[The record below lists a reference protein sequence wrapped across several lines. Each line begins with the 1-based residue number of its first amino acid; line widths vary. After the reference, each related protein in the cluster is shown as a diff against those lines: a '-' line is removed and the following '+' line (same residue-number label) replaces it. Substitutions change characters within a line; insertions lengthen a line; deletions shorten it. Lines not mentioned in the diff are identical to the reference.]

1 VSSSNLRKWPPVLHP
16 RSQVQWFRS
25 KTYLLPPTDFLASLS
40 TNDHNSRSVTFV
52 QVKSAY
58 SYRYPLLMHPL
69 TPLRWMSYM
78 LIALGLINWR
88 YQSAESTG
96 ARNSLIIIAIGA
108 FLVALL
114 FLPMTQKIFSHRMV
128 KVISWMVVSGAVLFA
143 ILN

>member
-1 VSSSNLRKWPPVLHP
+1 
-16 RSQVQWFRS
+16 
-25 KTYLLPPTDFLASLS
+25 
-40 TNDHNSRSVTFV
+40 
-52 QVKSAY
+52 
-58 SYRYPLLMHPL
+58 MHPL

-108 FLVALL
+108 ILVALL
-114 FLPMTQKIFSHRMV
+114 FLPMTQKIFSNRIV